1 MKKYIIFGIL
11 LAVAGLLYGVIDF
24 AKAKKE
30 KESLISYNRDIR
42 PILSDKCFSCHGPDV
57 SKIKAGL
64 RLDLPASAFAEL
76 EKNKGHFAIVPG
88 NPDKSELIKRIS
100 SNDPGIMMPGSL
112 DEILFINSLL
122 SGLPGT
128 IAKCPLFFSSSAKAL
143 AGKSNR
149 SPAFILDTSGP

>member
-1 MKKYIIFGIL
+1 MKKYIIFGIVL
-11 LAVAGLLYGVIDF
+11 MVAGLLYGVIDL

-30 KESLISYNRDIR
+30 NLISYNRDIR

-88 NPDKSELIKRIS
+88 KPDQSELIKRI
-100 SNDPGIMMPGSL
+100 
-112 DEILFINSLL
+112 
-122 SGLPGT
+122 
-128 IAKCPLFFSSSAKAL
+128 
-143 AGKSNR
+143 
-149 SPAFILDTSGP
+149 